1 MTIGLKQRLGIGLGV
16 ALLSS
21 ALVWNSGVLR
31 AQDKASDSASAEEVS
46 KEFIAEMTGLGVT
59 AKQDD
64 HETYFFI
71 GKKGLISSKSASD
84 PYGGFLYQSLALQ
97 IYLPQFRA
105 HLSTSDG
112 QSARVR
118 VEPDKAAPPRE
129 VILVRE
135 KGAWKVDLM
144 ATYAN
149 WNQLTEAQAR
159 QQVIRRGALSL
170 PQGPLSQPLGP

>member
-1 MTIGLKQRLGIGLGV
+1 M
-16 ALLSS
+16 ALLGS
-21 ALVWNSGVLR
+21 AQVWNSGALR
-31 AQDKASDSASAEEVS
+31 VQNKASNSAEEVS
-46 KEFIAEMTGLGVT
+46 KQFIAQLTGYGVAEKRYHT
-59 AKQDD
+59 D
-64 HETYFFI
+64 TYFFI
-71 GKKGLISSKSASD
+71 GKQRLISNKSVSD
-84 PYGGFLYQSLALQ
+84 PYAEFLFESLSLQ

-105 HLSTSDG
+105 RLSTSNG
-112 QSARVR
+112 NSARVR

-129 VILVRE
+129 VVLIRE

-170 PQGPLSQPLGP
+170 PQGPLSPPPKND